1 MSIFDTS
8 TLGTPSNSLTFND
21 YNSFPIYRVQSRAP
35 QARQIRDL
43 DIPVPFESGT
53 SDFETLVGKMAYVIE
68 GKMYP
73 SSESDYSTGL
83 AALRKLANLDFEQN
97 DNNSDF
103 GYVPYIYNDNGA
115 NNRQVFIKVLYV
127 DIREDTRQ
135 GLIQPFRLVCK
146 VKDPTIYGYPSK
158 TASTQG
164 TDVTTGSSSAIFPFT
179 LPIVFGSSTGSVTST
194 ANNLGTIPAYPQSI
208 VVVGP
213 VNVPRV
219 TNIATGEYIEVG
231 TNLSNSSSIL
241 TITYDKDTLTVEVN
255 GNSVLSSVTSASM
268 FFKLQ
273 PGANPITLSGS
284 SIGAGAYVAVNYRD
298 SYALS

>member
-8 TLGTPSNSLTFND
+8 TLGATDNQITFND
-21 YNSFPIYRVQSRAP
+21 YSSFPIYRVQSRAP

-53 SDFETLVGKMAYVIE
+53 SDFETLIGKMAYVIE

-83 AALRKLANLDFEQN
+83 ANLRKLANVDFEQN

-103 GYVPYIYNDNGA
+103 GYVPYIYNDNGT
-115 NNRQVFIKVLYV
+115 NNRQIFVKVLYV

-146 VKDPTIYGYPSK
+146 IKDPTIYGYPSK
-158 TASTQG
+158 TASTSG
-164 TDVTTGSSSAIFPFT
+164 TDVTAGAGSATFPFT
-179 LPIVFGSSTGSVTST
+179 FPVVFGATTSSVTAT
-194 ANNLGTIPAYPQSI
+194 AQNNGTIPAYPASI
-208 VVVGP
+208 TVVGP
-213 VNVPRV
+213 VNTPKITNV
-219 TNIATGEYIEVG
+219 TTGEYIEVSQ
-231 TNLSNSSSIL
+231 NLSSTSNTL
-241 TITYDKDTLTVEVN
+241 LITYDKDTLTVTVD
-255 GNSVLSSVTSASM
+255 GNSVLSSVTSASTY
-268 FFKLQ
+268 FKLQ
-273 PGANPITLSGS
+273 PGANQITLSGS
-284 SIGAGAYVAVNYRD
+284 SMGSGCYVSVAYYD